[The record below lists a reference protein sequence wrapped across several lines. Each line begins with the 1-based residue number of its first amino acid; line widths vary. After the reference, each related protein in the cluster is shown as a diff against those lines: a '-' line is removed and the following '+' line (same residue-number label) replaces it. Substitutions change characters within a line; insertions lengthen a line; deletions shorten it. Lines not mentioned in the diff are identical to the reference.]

1 MAMTRGRAGGRKA
14 RDAAEARGVR
24 ERIDGFTPEKE
35 EAFLAELERSG
46 CVTDAARVVAISRNT
61 INRHRRFRPAF
72 DAACKLARV
81 KARGPLEAIAY
92 MRAVEGA
99 ETKIIRQGK
108 VVEVRV
114 RPSDNM
120 LKTLMQASDP
130 EKYGRVGGASPA
142 QVEAIRRQILAE
154 QEVEPTEE
162 EQREVVERL
171 LRKMHKLRQRMIRE
185 GCGLTIEGE
194 MVPKGYGPVAPDAL
208 PMMEDPIGFT
218 VEQDAAAMMQRAK
231 EAERLQQERGLG

>member
-35 EAFLAELERSG
+35 VDFLLELERSG
-46 CVTDAARVVAISRNT
+46 CVTDAARVVGISKT
-61 INRHRRFRPAF
+61 SINRHRRFRPAF

-99 ETKIIRQGK
+99 ETKIIREGK
-108 VVEVRV
+108 LVEVRV

-162 EQREVVERL
+162 ERRELIERL
-171 LRKMHKLRQRMIRE
+171 LRKIRKLRMRMIRE
-185 GCGLTIEGE
+185 GCGLTLDGSL
-194 MVPKGYGPVAPDAL
+194 VPIGYGPIAPDAV
-208 PMMEDPIGFT
+208 PMIEDP
-218 VEQDAAAMMQRAK
+218 VAYSLEQEM
-231 EAERLQQERGLG
+231 AEFMRRTAE